1 MAILALREFECT
13 LCQERFTLL
22 SGDLIVPGP
31 RVCDECLKALWE
43 LEGDALAKH
52 ISESLGKA
60 SQDGECPE
68 SHIEK
73 QALVNST
80 VQHIRWHKEQ
90 WSSVDEAI
98 QDRERE
104 RRSLG

>member
-1 MAILALREFECT
+1 MFSLASLRSDWWTTC
-13 LCQERFTLL
+13 
-22 SGDLIVPGP
+22 P
-31 RVCDECLKALWE
+31 E
-43 LEGDALAKH
+43 LVDDFVGIHSIEKH

-60 SQDGECPE
+60 SRDRECPE

-90 WSSVDEAI
+90 WSNVDEAI
-98 QDRERE
+98 QTRERE